1 MYKPYKRL
9 KKFYLKELHR
19 LETTI
24 AKASRRRFDIPAD
37 PVEFCERVLR
47 LKPYPYQAEFLR
59 DSSPLRVLRW
69 CRRAGKTTIETADDI
84 YYAATHPRSKII
96 VTMPKFQQVKEV
108 YFQDL
113 ESGLHSH
120 LARMP
125 DAYYDL
131 LIKEQLQTI
140 IRFKNGSVILPEVPE
155 PFTIRGHG
163 PSKITIDEMGFIRQD
178 RDLWLSALLPMTFT
192 RTVKITVSSTPWNKD
207 SVYYDM
213 CFNEHFNMF
222 SGNAFEHDPP
232 RYLKTWSD
240 ILKPSGPIDLG
251 QVELMREQYAGEPWR
266 WKREMECAFVD
277 DETAFLPSSLIIK
290 CQNEMLE
297 FADFEDNLTG
307 NFYTGWDLGRER
319 DHNAVAVID
328 QREDVS
334 VLVHCK
340 QFPLGTPYVS
350 VMAYIKSLCDRWK
363 TVHAVYYDHTG
374 SKGMDEQ
381 IERSGYP
388 SLKGVDFTRPTKHGI
403 ATLLKQ
409 KMMTVR
415 RSDQGLGPKEARRC
429 FELPYDREVQAE
441 LNTETWEQ
449 KTGSEVYA
457 FSHPEGSH
465 DDRFWAIGLAVYAVE
480 REPRPGP
487 IVAKTF

>member
-1 MYKPYKRL
+1 LHKPYKRP
-9 KKFYLKELHR
+9 KKIFLKELDR
-19 LETTI
+19 LETAI
-24 AKASRRRFDIPAD
+24 AKASRRELSIPAD
-37 PVEFCERVLR
+37 PVEFCEKILR
-47 LKPYPYQAEFLR
+47 FKPYPYQAEFLR
-59 DSSPLRVLRW
+59 DPSPLRVLRW

-84 YYAATHPRSKII
+84 HYAVTHPRSKII

-120 LARMP
+120 LARMNR
-125 DAYYDL
+125 AFHDL
-131 LIKEQLQTI
+131 LIEEQLQTI
-140 IRFKNGSVILPEVPE
+140 MRFKNGSAILAEVPE

-192 RTVKITVSSTPWNKD
+192 RAVKITVSSTPWSKD

-213 CFNEHFNMF
+213 CFNEHFKIF
-222 SGNAFEHDPP
+222 SGNAHEHEPP
-232 RYLKTWSD
+232 RYLKTWED

-251 QVELMREQYAGEPWR
+251 QVKLMREQYAGEPWR
-266 WKREMECAFVD
+266 WKREMESAFVD
-277 DETAFLPSSLIIK
+277 DETAFLPCNLIVR
-290 CQNEMLE
+290 CQNEELE
-297 FADFEDNLTG
+297 LTAFEDNPTG
-307 NFYTGWDLGRER
+307 NFYVGWDLGRER
-319 DHNAVAVID
+319 DHNAVAAVD
-328 QREDVS
+328 RRDDVTI
-334 VLVHCK
+334 LVHCK
-340 QFPLGTPYVS
+340 QFPLGTPYVT
-350 VMAYIKSLCDRWK
+350 VMAYIKSICDRWK

-388 SLKGVDFTRPTKHGI
+388 NLKGVDFTRPTKHGI

-409 KMMTVR
+409 KMMTTR
-415 RSDQGLGPKEARRC
+415 RSDQGSDPKEARRC

-465 DDRFWAIGLAVYAVE
+465 DDRFWATALAVYAAE
-480 REPRPGP
+480 KEARPTP